1 MHQDQVGGSGMKEF
15 AIEIREV
22 ERHQLKNPFANNRL
36 DSKSLESL
44 VESLKE
50 HGQQVPI
57 TVVGETTGP
66 WTIIDGMRRFEA
78 LGLCEKDTVLVETW
92 NCDVATGLLRVLARE
107 SNRKREPLEEAGLI
121 QELIDLDISKAEVAK
136 RLGRSASWVS
146 RRLKLLEGI
155 NLEWW
160 QGLREGWLKPW
171 ALERVVMPL
180 ARANEKHAAQLVA
193 ALKAEPLSTREL
205 TTWFAHYE
213 KAPKPKREKMANAPH
228 LFLAALESMEKEEKA
243 KQLADGLE
251 GQCLKD
257 VQVLLAVSRRLV
269 KNVPGLLA
277 GAGPDEL
284 GNLRNQ
290 MEKPNEL
297 LEPPVQQM
305 PRRENEPRS
314 RTNPIDMDPEET
326 ENSDPK
332 NSADA
337 EDLEEHG
344 QESVARG
351 DQCIAKGQ
359 RDPQFGRDTGTVCKV
374 RRKCGSDT
382 RTLGREADRNR
393 LQHTDRSH
401 PRGEPAPAEKA
412 GR

>member
-1 MHQDQVGGSGMKEF
+1 
-15 AIEIREV
+15 
-22 ERHQLKNPFANNRL
+22 
-36 DSKSLESL
+36 
-44 VESLKE
+44 
-50 HGQQVPI
+50 
-57 TVVGETTGP
+57 
-66 WTIIDGMRRFEA
+66 
-78 LGLCEKDTVLVETW
+78 
-92 NCDVATGLLRVLARE
+92 VLARE

-290 MEKPNEL
+290 MEKVCALLEPLVQQLTRSEGEPQTRTNDIDMDPKEIERTDPTNRCNAQDLEKHGQESVDRQEKSSPRGQAEPQFGRDTETDEHGNLRNQMEKPNQL